1 MNFFE
6 QMITA
11 IYRFQSYP
19 KLIMQ
24 KMGRVIGYLIIFTL
38 IIAVI
43 NTFPFV
49 IGYKKLGGIEGAINK
64 YVPDFSIENGR
75 LQCEHIDYTDEI
87 MGVKIYIDG
96 NEDVSNIDVS
106 NTSFYLLADSAKM
119 IIGNG
124 INREVIA
131 FSQFKD
137 DYITKDKLISIFMAK
152 KVKLA
157 IFTIIAVS
165 GLISLCLS
173 TLASVF
179 MLSCLA
185 MFINVCFVRSN
196 TGFGALFKL
205 SVYART
211 FPSIILFIVSF
222 SGFAGSSILYW
233 GLLIT
238 YIYLGLRNIKK
249 QEAIILAEL

>member
-19 KLIMQ
+19 KLILQ
-24 KMGRVIGYLIIFTL
+24 KMGRVMGYLIIFTL
-38 IIAVI
+38 ILAVI
-43 NTFPFV
+43 NTIPFAA
-49 IGYKKLGGIEGAINK
+49 GYKKLGGITGAINK

-75 LQCEHIDYTDEI
+75 LQCESVDYTDEI

-106 NTSFYLLADSAKM
+106 NSMFYLLADSSKM

-124 INREVIA
+124 INREVID

-137 DYITKDKLISIFMAK
+137 DYINRDKLISLFTAK

-157 IFTIIAVS
+157 IFTIFLVS
-165 GLISLCLS
+165 ALFSICLS
-173 TLASVF
+173 TIMGLL

-185 MFINVCFVRSN
+185 MFINICFVRAN
-196 TGFGALFKL
+196 AGFGDLFKL

-211 FPSIILFIVSF
+211 FPSIILLVMGF
-222 SGFAGSSILYW
+222 SGFAGSSVLYW
-233 GLLIT
+233 GLLVT
-238 YIYLGLRNIKK
+238 YIYLGLKNIKK
-249 QEAIILAEL
+249 QEAIILAEF